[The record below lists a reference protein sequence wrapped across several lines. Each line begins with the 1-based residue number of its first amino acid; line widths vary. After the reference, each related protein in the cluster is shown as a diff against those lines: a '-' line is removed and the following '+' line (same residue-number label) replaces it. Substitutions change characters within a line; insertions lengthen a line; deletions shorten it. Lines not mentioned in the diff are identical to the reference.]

1 MNFPVQL
8 QQYVDV
14 NPELQQRFK
23 LSLAEI
29 AEFCQRWQIVEM
41 ALFGSVLREEFR
53 ADSDID
59 ILISFAP
66 NARQGLL
73 TLARI
78 KHELETRLE
87 RPVDIVL
94 KQSVETSENWI
105 RRREILQTAQVIYE
119 QK

>member
-1 MNFPVQL
+1 M
-8 QQYVDV
+8 
-14 NPELQQRFK
+14 
-23 LSLAEI
+23 A
-29 AEFCQRWQIVEM
+29 AFCQDWNIVTM

-53 ADSDID
+53 DDSDID
-59 ILISFAP
+59 IMISFAA

-78 KHELETRLE
+78 KHELENRIG

-94 KQSVETSENWI
+94 RESIESSENWI

-119 QK
+119 LN